1 MAKSRQSIVATA
13 ENGKSLVK
21 SIFNLDTDNFED
33 IHVKSVDRCWESITV
48 IHPDFIEILA
58 TELQQLLSK
67 EITMTNLERLVV
79 KSEKL
84 VKIAAK
90 KSEEILCSTLEIIFA
105 EVDYNL
111 SQVVWYH
118 VLFHQ
123 RLFYPSCSERYVFFL
138 TLFSEGVQGILKIDI
153 EIKHSIAL
161 LKPVGVNGSS
171 LLKLLKAICFL

>member
-123 RLFYPSCSERYVFFL
+123 RLFYPSCSERY
-138 TLFSEGVQGILKIDI
+138 LFSLHFFRRACRGYYK
-153 EIKHSIAL
+153 
-161 LKPVGVNGSS
+161 
-171 LLKLLKAICFL
+171 